1 MNLHT
6 ADMERLRSQLA
17 LAAFLQE
24 VGEAVEQAELV
35 CVPST
40 APAYTLGDHDPL
52 LHDPLL
58 HDPLLHDPLLHDPL
72 HSTHNSVESWG
83 TLLNCP

>member
-1 MNLHT
+1 MNDKLLVLHVNLHT

-52 LHDPLL
+52 LHDPL
-58 HDPLLHDPLLHDPL
+58 HR
-72 HSTHNSVESWG
+72 TRNSVESWG

>member
-1 MNLHT
+1 MGQVIVLPSCMISYLFSS

-35 CVPST
+35 CI
-40 APAYTLGDHDPL
+40 AQL
-52 LHDPLL
+52 LPQL
-58 HDPLLHDPLLHDPL
+58 H
-72 HSTHNSVESWG
+72 TRRA
-83 TLLNCP
+83 

>member
-1 MNLHT
+1 MNDKLVVLHVDLHT

-58 HDPLLHDPLLHDPL
+58 HDPLLHDPLHHMT
-72 HSTHNSVESWG
+72 HSTAHATV
-83 TLLNCP
+83 